1 MEKRVTRVGLLP
13 TIKVMA
19 MKKAPSC
26 YLEPLSFPLLCGGYT
41 GFRVQRIR
49 SLCQSSLT
57 AAKVILI
64 SNITKE
70 LLVFFS
76 SFA

>member
-26 YLEPLSFPLLCGGYT
+26 YLEPLSFSLLCG
-41 GFRVQRIR
+41 R
-49 SLCQSSLT
+49 
-57 AAKVILI
+57 
-64 SNITKE
+64 
-70 LLVFFS
+70 
-76 SFA
+76 